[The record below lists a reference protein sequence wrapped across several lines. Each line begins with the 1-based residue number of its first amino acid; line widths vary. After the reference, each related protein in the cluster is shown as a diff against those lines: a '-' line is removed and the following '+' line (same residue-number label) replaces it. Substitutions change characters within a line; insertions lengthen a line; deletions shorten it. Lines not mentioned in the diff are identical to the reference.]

1 MLPLARRFTTALVLA
16 FTLVAAPAFAA
27 DVDGKWAGTISTPG
41 GDFPVAFEFKSDGT
55 TLTGTTPTASLPSTS
70 TMSPDGMSI
79 NIKDGKNDGDKVT
92 FGVSLDFGGMPLDI
106 AYSGVVTPTE
116 MKMTAD
122 VAGMALEFVVKKE
135 K

>member
-1 MLPLARRFTTALVLA
+1 MLPLARKLTTALVLA
-16 FTLVAAPAFAA
+16 FTLAAAPAFAA

-55 TLTGTTPTASLPSTS
+55 QLTGT
-70 TMSPDGMSI
+70 TMSPDGMSL
-79 NIKDGKNDGDKVT
+79 NIKDGKIDGDKIT
-92 FGVSLDFGGMPLDI
+92 FGVSLDFGGMALDI

>member
-1 MLPLARRFTTALVLA
+1 MLPLARKLTTALVLA
-16 FTLVAAPAFAA
+16 FTLAAAPAFAA

-55 TLTGTTPTASLPSTS
+55 KLTGT

-79 NIKDGKNDGDKVT
+79 NIKDGKIDGEKIT

-106 AYSGVVTPTE
+106 AYSGVVTDTE

>member
-1 MLPLARRFTTALVLA
+1 MLPLARQLTTGLVLV
-16 FTLVAAPAFAA
+16 FTLAAAPAFAA

-55 TLTGTTPTASLPSTS
+55 KLTGT

-79 NIKDGKNDGDKVT
+79 NIKDGKIDGDKIT

-106 AYSGVVTPTE
+106 AYSGVITPTE

>member
-1 MLPLARRFTTALVLA
+1 MLPLARKLTTGLVLV
-16 FTLVAAPAFAA
+16 FTLAAAPAFAA

-55 TLTGTTPTASLPSTS
+55 KLTGT

-79 NIKDGKNDGDKVT
+79 NIKDGKIDGDKIT

-106 AYSGVVTPTE
+106 AYSGVITPTE

>member
-1 MLPLARRFTTALVLA
+1 MPSLARTMTTALVLA
-16 FTLVAAPAFAA
+16 LSLVAAPAFAA

-41 GDFPVAFEFKSDGT
+41 GDFPVAFEFKADGA
-55 TLTGTTPTASLPSTS
+55 TLTGTTQ
-70 TMSPDGMSI
+70 SPDGMSI
-79 NIKDGKNDGDKVT
+79 NIKDGKIDGDKVT
-92 FGVSLDFGGMPLDI
+92 FGVTLDFGGMALDI

-116 MKMTAD
+116 MKMKAD